1 MARIWVWRRAGLGS
15 AGTMAPDNAIRASH
29 LSSRDPSTAPMITI
43 RSLIFNGL
51 FYLVLVVLMIIGLP
65 TMLFGRHGVF
75 ALARLWGAVS
85 VWLLETICGLRL
97 EYRGIENIPPG
108 AVLIAAKHQSFLE
121 TFALLKYAPDFAIIL
136 KRQLTRV
143 PLFGLYLIVS
153 QQIAIDR
160 ARGRQALQQIAAA
173 AKPVF
178 AAGRQVF
185 IYPEGTRRPPG
196 APPRYKQGVTA
207 LYAATGAACLPV
219 AVNTGLFW
227 RRRGF
232 LRRPGVAVIEYLPV
246 IAPGLDPAA
255 FSERLQSTIEAACA
269 RLNAEAVDKDPSL
282 EAVLAEGANCDAKT
296 QRQP

>member
-1 MARIWVWRRAGLGS
+1 
-15 AGTMAPDNAIRASH
+15 
-29 LSSRDPSTAPMITI
+29 MITI
-43 RSLIFNGL
+43 RSLIFNAL
-51 FYLVLVVLMIIGLP
+51 FYLNLVVLMIIGLP
-65 TMLFGRHGVF
+65 TILFGRHGVF

-97 EYRGIENIPPG
+97 EYRGVENIPPG
-108 AVLIAAKHQSFLE
+108 AVLIAVKHQSFLE

-160 ARGRQALQQIAAA
+160 GRGRQALQQIAAA

-246 IAPGLDPAA
+246 IAPGLDRAA
-255 FSERLQSTIEAACA
+255 FAERLQSAIEAACV
-269 RLNAEAVDKDPSL
+269 RLNAEAVAKDPSL
-282 EAVLAEGANCDAKT
+282 GAILAEGANCDAKT